1 MKYRRILPL
10 AIVILALGMGT
21 LAAIAYGAAPPAR
34 PARVAVSLRE
44 LQNAI
49 VDETRGRSPG
59 KEIAELGGMTRPLG
73 YLIDKE
79 THDLILFGEKD
90 ASAPAVFLDDFTVAL
105 RNAWLKY
112 ARREGGTVYYSDPG
126 CSIDPPPKVIQDL
139 GRLGEEINSAG
150 STKETD
156 EFIRDWGRICKSPQ
170 TVKVVGVP
178 FDSRFGMVMVMA
190 DYELKRL
197 VDGSDSLKAKAFWSL
212 TDTTLG
218 RFRSSM
224 QSGAN
229 VALTLSFVNRF
240 WFCPGDVVYGKD
252 SEVTVIEQCPIRLLT
267 EEQYQAEGEKLKGRG
282 HAEPLA
288 KAFADNF
295 GRLYDTVAK
304 ERPIYRELESLFRL
318 VAIAKMMEY
327 AHAPDAAGIDLGLL
341 LDKHEVASIRVE
353 RTLPGRSNVK
363 KFSHR
368 EYKDNGYVERHVWL
382 PSCGGV
388 SMEIKPGRAEIQR
401 DKANLLSL
409 AKSIKHKRPNRQS
422 VTWEF

>member
-1 MKYRRILPL
+1 
-10 AIVILALGMGT
+10 MGT
-21 LAAIAYGAAPPAR
+21 PVAVARGAVAPER
-34 PARVAVSLRE
+34 PVRVAVSLRE
-44 LQNAI
+44 LQSAI
-49 VDETRGRSPG
+49 LETRGASLP

-73 YLIDKE
+73 YVIDKE
-79 THDLILFGEKD
+79 TNDLILFGEKD
-90 ASAPAVFLDDFTVAL
+90 PSEPAVFLEDFIVAV

-112 ARREGGTVYYSDPG
+112 ARREGRTVYYSDPG

-139 GRLGEEINSAG
+139 GRLGEAINSAG
-150 STKETD
+150 SAKETD
-156 EFIRDWGRICKSPQ
+156 EFIRDWERICKSPQ

-178 FDSRFGMVMVMA
+178 FDSRFGRVMVMA

-197 VDGSDSLKAKAFWSL
+197 VDGSDSLKSRAFWSL

-224 QSGAN
+224 LRGAN
-229 VALTLSFVNRF
+229 EQLSLSFMNRF
-240 WFCPGDVVYGKD
+240 WFFPGNVVYGKN
-252 SEVTVIEQCPIRLLT
+252 SEVTVIEQCPITLLT
-267 EEQYQAEGEKLKGRG
+267 EEQYEAKGGKLVGRG
-282 HAEPLA
+282 TAEPLA

-295 GRLYDTVAK
+295 GKLYEAVAR

-327 AHAPDAAGIDLGLL
+327 AQAPDAAGIGLGSL
-341 LDKHEVASIRVE
+341 LDKHEIASVRVD

-388 SMEIKPGRAEIQR
+388 SMEIKPGRAEIRR
-401 DKANLLSL
+401 DEAELSSL
-409 AKSIKHKRPNRQS
+409 AKSIKHKRPNGKS
-422 VTWEF
+422 VSWVF

>member
-1 MKYRRILPL
+1 MKCPRTLPL
-10 AIVILALGMGT
+10 AVMLFALGMGT
-21 LAAIAYGAAPPAR
+21 PVTSVGGAASSAR
-34 PARVAVSLRE
+34 PSEVAISLRE

-49 VDETRGRSPG
+49 LDNTRGLPLR

-73 YLIDKE
+73 YIIDKE
-79 THDLILFGEKD
+79 THDLILFGDKD
-90 ASAPAVFLDDFTVAL
+90 SSAPAVFLDDFVVAL

-112 ARREGGTVYYSDPG
+112 ARQEGGTVYYSDPG

-139 GRLGEEINSAG
+139 GRLGEAINSAG
-150 STKETD
+150 SPRETD
-156 EFIRDWGRICKSPQ
+156 RFIRDWGRICKTPQ
-170 TVKVVGVP
+170 TVRVVGVP

-190 DYELKRL
+190 DYEMKRL
-197 VDGSDSLKAKAFWSL
+197 VDGSDSLKTKAFWSL

-218 RFRSSM
+218 RFRSSI
-224 QSGAN
+224 QNGTNAPLS
-229 VALTLSFVNRF
+229 VSFVNRF

-252 SEVTVIEQCPIRLLT
+252 SEVAVLEQCPIRLLT
-267 EEQYQAEGEKLKGRG
+267 EEQYEAKGGRLEGRG

-295 GRLYDTVAK
+295 GRVYDAVAE

-327 AHAPDAAGIDLGLL
+327 AHAPDAAGIELGLL
-341 LDKHEVASIRVE
+341 LDKHEVASVRVD

-363 KFSHR
+363 EFSHR
-368 EYKDNGYVERHVWL
+368 TYKDNGYVERHVWL

-388 SMEIKPGRAEIQR
+388 SMEIKPGRAEIKR
-401 DKANLLSL
+401 DEAKLSAL
-409 AKSIKHKRPNRQS
+409 AKSIKHKRPNGKS
-422 VTWEF
+422 VTWRF